1 MADFA
6 ARKPGRTA
14 DLHTGTGEAQVGC
27 QPSTHAIVK
36 DRQMTGLAC
45 HPLEYLGPLT
55 LAARACRSSVGAD
68 LEEGIAATQ
77 VVAEWA
83 PDGGAAPTPVM
94 LLRHQQAVCRAL
106 QRLQSRLM
114 HCLQVGARCRF
125 GASLPSPE

>member
-6 ARKPGRTA
+6 ARKPGRT
-14 DLHTGTGEAQVGC
+14 
-27 QPSTHAIVK
+27 
-36 DRQMTGLAC
+36 
-45 HPLEYLGPLT
+45 
-55 LAARACRSSVGAD
+55 AD